1 MRYFVRLILSSLI
14 LLVAGTSNVGLA
26 QHENQSYLPIE
37 RQSLNRRFVLKS
49 LRDIKLDEISSL
61 KTRAGWSGAEIKVEP
76 HRSLQVTGKD
86 KGGKSWTVHFGAS
99 CSDIRSYEGDL
110 DRNGLRDLLFL
121 IPTCGNGLAPSSHI
135 ITLMFDQQGRP
146 IPFEADGYF
155 MCTDDGIADIVD
167 MDRNQRAELIYMNFD
182 DGYWITN
189 LYRATNA
196 KWERVEGYFG
206 KYRFPLFVRFTLKE
220 NHRSTTPKPG
230 RRPFAPDLSNAVSRV
245 KGRLHSYEWP
255 DVYQSK
261 DFGMVIEDV
270 DGKKIECRPDSWYS
284 SFSVV
289 VDKKDG
295 RSIAFV
301 SAHENRLK
309 PLLEKIRSDRSAVA
323 LYGNR
328 RTGRCSP
335 EIIWAHSR

>member
-1 MRYFVRLILSSLI
+1 MRYFARLILLFLI

-37 RQSLNRRFVLKS
+37 RQYLNRKFALKS
-49 LRDIKLDEISSL
+49 LRHIKLDEIGSL
-61 KTRAGWSGAEIKVEP
+61 KTKVGWSGAEIKVEP
-76 HRSLQVTGKD
+76 DRSLQVTGKD
-86 KGGKSWTVHFGAS
+86 KGGKSWTVRFGAY
-99 CSDIRSYEGDL
+99 CCDIRSYEADL

-135 ITLMFDQQGRP
+135 VTLMFDRQGRP

-155 MCTDDGIADIVD
+155 QCTDDGIADIVD
-167 MDRNQRAELIYMNFD
+167 MDRNQKAELIYMNFD
-182 DGYWITN
+182 DGYWTTN

-196 KWERVEGYFG
+196 KWERVKGYFG
-206 KYRFPLFVRFTLKE
+206 KYAFPLFVRFTFKE

-230 RRPFAPDLSNAVSRV
+230 RRPFAPDLSNAVSHV
-245 KGRLHSYEWP
+245 KGRLHSYQWAN
-255 DVYQSK
+255 VSQSK
-261 DFGMVIEDV
+261 DFLMVIEDV

-289 VDKKDG
+289 VDNRNG
-295 RSIAFV
+295 RSIAFL
-301 SAHENRLK
+301 SAEDRLK
-309 PLLEKIRSDRSAVA
+309 QLLEKISSDRSPVT

-328 RTGRCSP
+328 GAGRCSP
-335 EIIWAHSR
+335 EMIWAR